1 MLARYEA
8 ACAKAARGPAFRA
21 GMERIQTPVV
31 HRDAAEFA
39 ALVRR
44 DAERM
49 RAMIEEGGLRQA
61 E

>member
-1 MLARYEA
+1 MRRQGF
-8 ACAKAARGPAFRA
+8 CA

-31 HRDAAEFA
+31 HRNAAEFA
-39 ALVRR
+39 ALAAR

-49 RAMIEEGGLRQA
+49 RTMIEEGGLRQA